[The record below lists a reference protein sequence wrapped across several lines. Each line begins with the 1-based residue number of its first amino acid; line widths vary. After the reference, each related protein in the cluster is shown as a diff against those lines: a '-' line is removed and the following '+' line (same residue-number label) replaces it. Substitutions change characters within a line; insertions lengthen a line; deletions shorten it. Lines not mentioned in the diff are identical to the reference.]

1 MNRHFLDFH
10 SLQPTSCVEKVRS
23 QILSLRQPDWGCS
36 TSSTPRAQNPA
47 DFCRCFYS
55 GELSGRLELLSTGA
69 GECIFLRGLRTSSW
83 SPVPNLLEANAASAN
98 LFQIHLPQPRKTG
111 AAYSEVQTEFVSS
124 IPAAPASHSGVR
136 PGSPRNARMGRKSR
150 LFAHSISSPDSQFA
164 DLEVEIAESLRPC
177 PRIFPFCGDYRR
189 RLVRSRLPPDLGTLF
204 RPSLRS

>member
-83 SPVPNLLEANAASAN
+83 SPVPNLLEANAASGQLISNPSPSTEKNRSRILRSPNGICQFDTCRPSQPFRRSAR
-98 LFQIHLPQPRKTG
+98 LPKKRENGPEIPAFR
-111 AAYSEVQTEFVSS
+111 VFDFVS
-124 IPAAPASHSGVR
+124 V
-136 PGSPRNARMGRKSR
+136 GSRV
-150 LFAHSISSPDSQFA
+150 A

-177 PRIFPFCGDYRR
+177 PRIFPFWETIGGDWFDHDC
-189 RLVRSRLPPDLGTLF
+189 RLTLALCVRP
-204 RPSLRS
+204 